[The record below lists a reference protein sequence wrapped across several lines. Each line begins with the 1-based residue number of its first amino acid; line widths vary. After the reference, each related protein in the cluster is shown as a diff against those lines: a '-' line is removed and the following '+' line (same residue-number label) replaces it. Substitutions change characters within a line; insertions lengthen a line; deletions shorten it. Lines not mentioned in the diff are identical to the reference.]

1 MSNIVYDICD
11 FKKLKNKSKS
21 KTKNKYKYKLNN
33 KKIKYDKRTI
43 EWYISLRKNNIDPLT
58 HDYLDN
64 NYYEF
69 KYEWDPYTGEIRNE
83 DPYGSLK
90 FNPVHLAY
98 YYDFNKLNNLWTH
111 GNQEY
116 QGYYGDGLGAG
127 ENFYINSRGNHPEW
141 YLFRIPIIDCYLT
154 EDNNQSNITMGA
166 KLTFNDIKKINDL
179 LLLEE
184 NVKLYK
190 QTYNKN
196 PIDLVKLYKLYHQA
210 ISTDL
215 TLQENQKAVNE
226 ISTL

>member
-1 MSNIVYDICD
+1 
-11 FKKLKNKSKS
+11 
-21 KTKNKYKYKLNN
+21 
-33 KKIKYDKRTI
+33 
-43 EWYISLRKNNIDPLT
+43 
-58 HDYLDN
+58 
-64 NYYEF
+64 
-69 KYEWDPYTGEIRNE
+69 
-83 DPYGSLK
+83 
-90 FNPVHLAY
+90 
-98 YYDFNKLNNLWTH
+98 
-111 GNQEY
+111 
-116 QGYYGDGLGAG
+116 
-127 ENFYINSRGNHPEW
+127 
-141 YLFRIPIIDCYLT
+141 
-154 EDNNQSNITMGA
+154 MGA